1 MNSIKSPY
9 VVEVKAICLDPV
21 PMTMEYMNFN
31 FGQFNVSKRVHSL
44 QQLLKFLSSNGLVK
58 QFAWLS
64 LKAAKDFAAGL
75 MFLHSR
81 NVVQRDLKPGNI
93 LVSNRNYCHIEDSDK
108 LNEAWNNNPIICKLV
123 DFRESR
129 SLNMQRRT
137 ICHTVTQ
144 NCDIGTIGYMAP
156 ELFF

>member
-1 MNSIKSPY
+1 M
-9 VVEVKAICLDPV
+9 
-21 PMTMEYMNFN
+21 MMEYMYFN
-31 FGQFNVSKRVHSL
+31 FGRFNVSKRVHSL

-64 LKAAKDFAAGL
+64 LKAAKDVAAGL

-123 DFRESR
+123 NFGESR
-129 SLNMQRRT
+129 SLQMQTQT
-137 ICHTVTQ
+137 ICHTITQ
-144 NCDIGTIGYMAP
+144 NGDRSTIVYMAP